1 MGFMEA
7 VKSCFRRYVD
17 FQGRSP
23 RSEYWWFVLFY
34 LIVYIV
40 LIALSAAVPILG
52 ILLLI
57 FVLGIILPLLA
68 VSIQRQ
74 PIRPVGAVGVA
85 QGETSAHRIPPVK
98 SVYMVCSW
106 RFNGLRARS
115 DLGGV
120 VASGVV

>member
-68 VSIQRQ
+68 VSIRRLHDLDKSGWW
-74 PIRPVGAVGVA
+74 ILISFIPVVGLILLYWYCLKGTDGDNTFGQDPLGNVA
-85 QGETSAHRIPPVK
+85 A
-98 SVYMVCSW
+98 
-106 RFNGLRARS
+106 RF
-115 DLGGV
+115 D
-120 VASGVV
+120 